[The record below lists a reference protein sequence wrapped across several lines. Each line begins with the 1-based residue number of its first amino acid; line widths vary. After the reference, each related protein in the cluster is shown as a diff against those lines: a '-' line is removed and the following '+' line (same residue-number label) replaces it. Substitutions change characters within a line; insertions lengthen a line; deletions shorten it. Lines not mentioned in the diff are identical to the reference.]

1 MSTLPSLWVQFAVSY
16 IVLGMGY
23 PQSNNSVL
31 PRALTE
37 VCRTFSRGKMYKRA
51 NRSYDEGDDGEEEER
66 AGDPGREESFS
77 FAFAQHLPLLQH
89 QVDEGEQHAVDHR
102 LPRNASKHKFDP
114 RRLENEMPLAKVPSV
129 SRRRN
134 VQICPASTWSPTRR
148 RFRSIQRA
156 WRRAKRRR
164 RR

>member
-1 MSTLPSLWVQFAVSY
+1 
-16 IVLGMGY
+16 
-23 PQSNNSVL
+23 
-31 PRALTE
+31 
-37 VCRTFSRGKMYKRA
+37 MYKRA

-114 RRLENEMPLAKVPSV
+114 RRLENEMPLAKVCRDVETYKSV
-129 SRRRN
+129 QLPPEAPLVDVSVQFKELGEGPKGEDGVKEILRTQRQTSAKMHHLAKCIFFTHPNIVPGQSR
-134 VQICPASTWSPTRR
+134 C
-148 RFRSIQRA
+148 
-156 WRRAKRRR
+156 
-164 RR
+164 

>member
-1 MSTLPSLWVQFAVSY
+1 
-16 IVLGMGY
+16 
-23 PQSNNSVL
+23 
-31 PRALTE
+31 
-37 VCRTFSRGKMYKRA
+37 MYKRA

-114 RRLENEMPLAKVPSV
+114 P
-129 SRRRN
+129 
-134 VQICPASTWSPTRR
+134 PARKWDAAGKSAECVATS
-148 RFRSIQRA
+148 
-156 WRRAKRRR
+156 KRTNLSSFHLKPHS
-164 RR
+164 